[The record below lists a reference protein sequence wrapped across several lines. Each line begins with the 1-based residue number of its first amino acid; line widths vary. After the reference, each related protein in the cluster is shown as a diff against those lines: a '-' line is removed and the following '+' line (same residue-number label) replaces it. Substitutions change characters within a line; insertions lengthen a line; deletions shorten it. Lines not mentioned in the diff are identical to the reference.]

1 MLNLDT
7 DHDLGLGIDE
17 CNPDWDRRM
26 GVPMAREPA
35 FPIYRKISSTH
46 VFDEFTPGEYEPG
59 RMFCTQYYDEEG
71 YIDDKIEDFLTERDV
86 IYVPLYEHLDRGESK
101 GHIAMGAGTSNRL
114 QSYNHNLAFLKRVA
128 PHVRYIMVGNA
139 LCELSFKN
147 VPWMMPDLDRTVAVD
162 LAIPFVLETADL
174 IGSAGGRPSY
184 GTVDWDICIDCYF
197 AKGRLLKT
205 MNSVGAMQTVFCAYN
220 LIYGQVPST
229 NDITFWPLC
238 PYREEPPW
246 TVLSSYIRG
255 GEFWAGVD
263 SIDGLLNRNDIAL
276 AQMGFKAGLFGG
288 V

>member
-139 LCELSFKN
+139 LCEELQSSHAVTEGPCVNLAARLCGDCAPTYVYFPHIID
-147 VPWMMPDLDRTVAVD
+147 VGIAIQCCLGERVRIQLGMDGSGFGWLPD
-162 LAIPFVLETADL
+162 
-174 IGSAGGRPSY
+174 
-184 GTVDWDICIDCYF
+184 WW
-197 AKGRLLKT
+197 LL
-205 MNSVGAMQTVFCAYN
+205 GA
-220 LIYGQVPST
+220 
-229 NDITFWPLC
+229 
-238 PYREEPPW
+238 R
-246 TVLSSYIRG
+246 
-255 GEFWAGVD
+255 
-263 SIDGLLNRNDIAL
+263 
-276 AQMGFKAGLFGG
+276 
-288 V
+288 